1 MADPLSTHVH
11 HGFDYVEIP
20 ALDLHA
26 AEGFYSAAFGWRF
39 TQFGP
44 GYLGIVTPD
53 GREAGGISLVGSV
66 ERGGLTVVI
75 FTRDLDATYAAVT
88 AAGGQI
94 TREIFDFPGGRRF
107 HFLDPSGNELG
118 VWAFTSES

>member
-20 ALDLHA
+20 ALDLQA
-26 AEGFYSAAFGWRF
+26 AEDFYGEAFGWRF
-39 TQFGP
+39 NPYGP

-53 GREAGGISLVGSV
+53 GREAGGLSLVGDVSA
-66 ERGGLTVVI
+66 GGTTTVL
-75 FTRDLDATYAAVT
+75 FSRDLDASYASVV
-88 AAGGQI
+88 AAGGRI
-94 TREIFDFPGGRRF
+94 SREIFDFPGGRRF

-118 VWAFTSES
+118 VWALGTPV